1 MKLQDSESVPFDV
14 YFASVCSMQFHPG
27 AGTKEHRQLT
37 IDECRNVALAMIQ
50 ARREVF
56 EVDGG
61 N

>member
-37 IDECRNVALAMIQ
+37 IDECRDIALAMIH

-56 EVDGG
+56 DLDGG